1 MSECFGVK
9 NPVNSDFALHQFNK
23 TARFKSNKYDVKFP
37 VKETQ
42 DTLGDNYLNCK
53 RGLKNLTQKLFLN
66 NPDLLNECNKI
77 INEQLNLDIIENVN
91 NLDKIGETIVTR
103 NGKIVWKHGP
113 NWPFYAV
120 MLRTKLY

>member
-1 MSECFGVK
+1 MSK

-37 VKETQ
+37 FKETQ
-42 DTLGDNYLNCK
+42 DTLRDNYLNCK